1 MIPGTA
7 MPALGFMPSGGCK
20 DPMQELG
27 DAADTLKRGRPG
39 KRPVNSRR
47 TYYELVSRYSDRLD
61 QRRAELALDAA
72 VAAYAGRKGDLDKAA
87 KAQETTAKHAA
98 FLGPAKVQG
107 ENAVIDQKAAR
118 KAAADDL
125 AKVADSVVSGTASE
139 ARKLPELRAAAKAA
153 TEAKAEYKYHVRVA
167 PPRK

>member
-1 MIPGTA
+1 
-7 MPALGFMPSGGCK
+7 
-20 DPMQELG
+20 MQELV

-47 TYYELVSRYSDRLD
+47 TYYELVSRYADRLD
-61 QRRAELALDAA
+61 QRRADLALDAA
-72 VAAYAGRKGDLDKAA
+72 VAAFAGRKADLDKSM

-98 FLGPAKVQG
+98 FLGPAQVKG
-107 ENAVIDQKAAR
+107 ENAVLEQAAAR
-118 KAAADDL
+118 KAAAEDL
-125 AKVADSVVSGTASE
+125 AKVAEAVVAGDASQ

-153 TEAKAEYKYHVRVA
+153 TEAKAEYKFHVRVA